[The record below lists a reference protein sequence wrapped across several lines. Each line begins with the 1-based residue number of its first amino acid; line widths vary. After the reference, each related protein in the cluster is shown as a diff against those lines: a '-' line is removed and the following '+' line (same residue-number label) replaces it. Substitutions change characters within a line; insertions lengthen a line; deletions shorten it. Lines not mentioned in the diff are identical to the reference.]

1 MPAHD
6 ASWPT
11 RCKLLL
17 LAGGMIA
24 SLLTLN
30 GCATVDAQTTAYVGV
45 EHPAPTSPDQVVV
58 LRSEPLRP
66 HMRLG
71 EEIGRAH
78 V

>member
-30 GCATVDAQTTAYVGV
+30 GCATVDAQTLSLI
-45 EHPAPTSPDQVVV
+45 H
-58 LRSEPLRP
+58 
-66 HMRLG
+66 
-71 EEIGRAH
+71 I
-78 V
+78 